1 MTTMNTC
8 YVYKWTHLPTM
19 KWYVGSRTAKNSHPN
34 DGYICSSRL
43 VKPLI
48 LANPQEWSKHI
59 IDIGN
64 KEDMLTLETEIL
76 QLFDARNDPRSFNQH
91 NNEGRPFPL
100 VLTPWNK
107 GKKLT
112 AEQSGWTEERREAK
126 RQEMKG
132 KPSRAKGSK
141 WSDEAKTKRSNAGNA
156 KHIGMKRSGET
167 KANIS
172 LSKTGKS
179 SCLKGRSNPF
189 AAENG
194 KKSAA
199 KQSATVT
206 GRKMAIR
213 EDGTRYWIYPQRE
226 STNTTQ

>member
-48 LANPQEWSKHI
+48 LANQQDWLREVV
-59 IDIGN
+59 DVGTAD
-64 KEDMLTLETEIL
+64 EMYALETEIL
-76 QLFDARNDPRSFNQH
+76 QLFDAKNDSRSFNAH
-91 NNEGRPFPL
+91 NNDGLPR
-100 VLTPWNK
+100 NK
-107 GKKLT
+107 HL
-112 AEQSGWTEERREAK
+112 A
-126 RQEMKG
+126 G
-132 KPSRAKGSK
+132 KPSNAKGAK
-141 WSDEAKTKRSNAGNA
+141 WSDEAKA
-156 KHIGMKRSGET
+156 K
-167 KANIS
+167 KAEQNRGVNNPRYGAVIS
-172 LSKTGKS
+172 TEQKEKQSKSMTGKPS
-179 SCLKGRSNPF
+179 HWKGKSNPQ
-189 AAENG
+189 AAKNG

-199 KQSATVT
+199 KLSATVT
-206 GRKMAIR
+206 GRKMATR

>member
-1 MTTMNTC
+1 MNTC

-48 LANPQEWSKHI
+48 MANPKEWSKQI
-59 IDIGN
+59 VDIGS
-64 KEDMLTLETEIL
+64 KEDMLALESEIL

-132 KPSRAKGSK
+132 KPSRAKGAK
-141 WSDEAKTKRSNAGNA
+141 WSEEAKARKA
-156 KHIGMKRSGET
+156 KQNSGVNNPRYGAVVSDEQ
-167 KANIS
+167 KAKQ
-172 LSKTGKS
+172 SKSMTGKPS
-179 SCLKGRSNPF
+179 HWKGKSNPK

-199 KQSATVT
+199 KVSATAT

-226 STNTTQ
+226 STNNTK